1 VPYFAGPVA
10 DERDALLTF
19 LAVPRAALRAAVFVP
34 DFPYARYAEL
44 VGLVGIRVGK
54 PEEVGRAWEAALG
67 AGRPAVL
74 DVYTDA
80 DVPPLR
86 PHISLEQAKAFAK
99 SMFHGDSDT
108 RGMLRASIKEI
119 VDGVLPGRSRDNR

>member
-1 VPYFAGPVA
+1 M
-10 DERDALLTF
+10 
-19 LAVPRAALRAAVFVP
+19 P

-44 VGLVGIRVGK
+44 AGLVGIRVGK
-54 PEEVGRAWEAALG
+54 PSEIGPAWEAALS

-74 DVYTDA
+74 DVYSDA
-80 DVPPLR
+80 DVPPLP
-86 PHISLEQAKAFAK
+86 PHITLEQAKAFAK

-119 VDGVLPGRSRDNR
+119 VDGVLPGLSRGKS